1 MKTHV
6 NESKI
11 SRSEINSSHYALLS
25 NTGLLNNALKST
37 ASRVAFLN
45 RIKKG
50 YNNNPTTN
58 PTGVD
63 HRASIYNNT
72 NLGEYLITPLAC

>member
-1 MKTHV
+1 MHV
-6 NESKI
+6 YESKN
-11 SRSEINSSHYALLS
+11 SPSEINSSHYALLS

-50 YNNNPTTN
+50 YNNNPTN
-58 PTGVD
+58 PTG
-63 HRASIYNNT
+63 R
-72 NLGEYLITPLAC
+72 P